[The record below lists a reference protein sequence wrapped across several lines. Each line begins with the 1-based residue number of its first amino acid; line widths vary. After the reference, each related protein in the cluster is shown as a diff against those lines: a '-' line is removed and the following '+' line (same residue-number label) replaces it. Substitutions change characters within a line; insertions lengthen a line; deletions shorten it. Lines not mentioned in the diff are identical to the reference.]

1 MSCRFEIKDDFYLD
15 GEKVKIISGSIHYF
29 RIVPEYWRDRLEKLK
44 MLGCNTVETY
54 IPWNFHEKEKGVFD
68 FSGDRD
74 VAGFIKIAQELGLWV
89 ILRPSP
95 YICAEWEFGGLPW
108 WLLKEEGM
116 RLRCNYAPFLK
127 HVREY
132 YEKLFAVIAP
142 LQITEGGPVI
152 MMQVENEYGS
162 YGNDRKYTE
171 YLRDL
176 MTEFG
181 CRVPLVTS
189 DGPTEDMLS
198 CGQISGVC
206 QTANFGSKGRQQLT
220 VLKKKVGDAQPLMCM
235 EFWVGWFDSW
245 GIPEHMG
252 GDTPQHAKDLNEI
265 LEMGHV
271 NIYMFIGGT
280 NFGFFNGSNYYEK
293 LTPDVTSYDYDA
305 LLTEDGQITPKYE
318 AFREVISKYAQ
329 IPAVELST
337 DIKRM
342 GYGVLKAE
350 RSTGLFPNL
359 NNLAVPVNSLSP
371 QSMEKLGQGYGYIL
385 YENNLEHTG
394 DIRVIR
400 LLDANDRASIFVDE
414 KPVATLYDRDL
425 LEEHVFTEAVPGG
438 GKLSVLV
445 ENMGRVNYGYKMEK
459 QRKGIDGNVL
469 VNGHQLYY
477 WKQYCLPMED
487 LSGLDFEKPLE
498 KGMPGFYE
506 FTFEVQEPGDTFL
519 DFSGWGKGCV
529 LVNGI
534 NIGRFWEIGP
544 QKRLYIPA
552 PLLKKGKNTILIF
565 ETEGK
570 ACGEIKLVE
579 EPLLG

>member
-1 MSCRFEIKDDFYLD
+1 MSSRFEIKDDFYLN
-15 GEKVKIISGSIHYF
+15 GEKIQIISGSIHYF

-54 IPWNFHEKEKGVFD
+54 IAWNFHEKEKGVFD
-68 FSGDRD
+68 FSGERD
-74 VAGFIKIAQELGLWV
+74 IAGFIKIAQELGLWV

-108 WLLKEEGM
+108 WLLKEDGM
-116 RLRCNYAPFLK
+116 QLRCNYAPFLG

-132 YEKLFAVIAP
+132 YERLFQIIAP

-162 YGNDRKYTE
+162 YGNDKEYLK

-176 MTEFG
+176 MIEFG

-189 DGPTEDMLS
+189 DGPSKDMLN
-198 CGQISGVC
+198 CGQVDGVC
-206 QTANFGSKGRQQLT
+206 QTVNFGSKGKQQLT
-220 VLKKKVGDAQPLMCM
+220 VLKNKVVEDQPLMCM

-245 GIPEHMG
+245 GAPEHMG
-252 GDTPQHAKDLNEI
+252 GDTQQHARDLEEI
-265 LEMGHV
+265 LDMGHV

-280 NFGFFNGSNYYEK
+280 NFGFTNGSNYYQK

-318 AFREVISKYAQ
+318 AFKEVISRYTQ
-329 IPAVELST
+329 IPEVKLSM
-337 DIKRM
+337 DIRRK
-342 GYGVLKAE
+342 GYGTLKAE

-359 NNLAVPVNSLSP
+359 TNLTAAVNGLSP

-385 YENNLEHTG
+385 YENSLENTG
-394 DIRVIR
+394 DMAAVR
-400 LLDANDRASIFVDE
+400 LLGANDRASIFVDE
-414 KPVATLYDRDL
+414 KPVLTLYDKEL
-425 LEEHVFTEAVPGG
+425 LEEYVFEKPVPKGE
-438 GKLSVLV
+438 KLSVLV
-445 ENMGRVNYGYKMEK
+445 ENMGRVNYGYQMEK

-487 LSGLDFEKPLE
+487 LSGLDFGKPLAE
-498 KGMPGFYE
+498 GTPGFYE
-506 FTFEVQEPGDTFL
+506 FTFETGEPGDTFL
-519 DFSGWGKGCV
+519 DFTGWGKGCV
-529 LVNGI
+529 LVNGF

-570 ACGEIKLVE
+570 ASGEISLVD